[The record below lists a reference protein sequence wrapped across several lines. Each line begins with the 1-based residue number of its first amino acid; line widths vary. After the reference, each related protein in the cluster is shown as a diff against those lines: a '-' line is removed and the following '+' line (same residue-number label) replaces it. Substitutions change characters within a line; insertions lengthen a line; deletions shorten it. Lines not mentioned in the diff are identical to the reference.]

1 MAVFFGLLGAFSWA
15 GADFLARHVT
25 RLIGPVRTF
34 ILAQCVGLG
43 ALTIYLAIVRDPYW
57 SLALTFAGPAR
68 QADEW
73 AVVAAVLNIAGTVSM
88 YRAFSIGKM
97 ALVTPIA
104 ASYPGLTVILALAS
118 GERLKTTSA
127 VGIPIILVG
136 IMLAVIPVA
145 AATAHAT
152 DATPHAGAQHG
163 HGDRAGVGWALG
175 AAVCFAVAFWVLGF
189 HVTPTLGGVTPI
201 WIIRLAGAAL
211 VLALVA
217 RRRSHPVLPPIS
229 IARPLVASA
238 LLDTMGFVAS
248 TLGLATGHVSVV
260 TVLTSLFG
268 VVIILLSWVVL
279 KERLHARQ
287 WCGVALIF
295 AGVALVSV

>member
-1 MAVFFGLLGAFSWA
+1 LAVFFGLLGAFSWA
-15 GADFLARHVT
+15 GADFLARHVS
-25 RLIGPVRTF
+25 RLIGPARTF
-34 ILAQCVGLG
+34 ILAQCVGVS
-43 ALTIYLAIVRDPYW
+43 ALTIYLAVARDPHW

-68 QADEW
+68 AADEW
-73 AVVAAVLNIAGTVSM
+73 ALVAAVLNIVGSLCL
-88 YRAFSIGKM
+88 YRAFAIGKM

-118 GERLKTTSA
+118 GERLKTSSA

-136 IMLAVIPVA
+136 IMLTVIPVA
-145 AATAHAT
+145 AAAAHG
-152 DATPHAGAQHG
+152 AGAAPRPGAH
-163 HGDRAGVGWALG
+163 HDHAGVGWALG
-175 AAVCFAVAFWVLGF
+175 AALCFGVAFWVLGF
-189 HVTPTLGGVTPI
+189 HVTPTLGGVAPI
-201 WIIRLAGAAL
+201 WIIRLAGASL
-211 VLALVA
+211 VLGLAA
-217 RRRSHPVLPPIS
+217 RRSSQPVLPPRR

-238 LLDTMGFVAS
+238 LLDTTGFVAS

-268 VVIILLSWVVL
+268 VVIILLSWVLL

>member
-1 MAVFFGLLGAFSWA
+1 LAVFFGLLGAFSWA
-15 GADFLARHVT
+15 GADFLARHVS

-34 ILAQCVGLG
+34 ILAQCVGVG
-43 ALTIYLAIVRDPYW
+43 ALTIYLAIAHDPYW

-68 QADEW
+68 RADEW
-73 AVVAAVLNIAGTVSM
+73 ALIAAILNIIGSM
-88 YRAFSIGKM
+88 CLYRAFSIGKM

-104 ASYPGLTVILALAS
+104 ASYPGLTVIFALAS
-118 GERLKTTSA
+118 GEHLKTSSA
-127 VGIPIILVG
+127 VGIPIILAG

-145 AATAHAT
+145 PAAERAAEVAPRPGAHH
-152 DATPHAGAQHG
+152 DH
-163 HGDRAGVGWALG
+163 AGVGWALG
-175 AAVCFAVAFWVLGF
+175 AAVCFALVFWVLGF

-201 WIIRLAGAAL
+201 WIIRLAGATL
-211 VLALVA
+211 VLGLGA
-217 RRRSHPVLPPIS
+217 RRSSQPVLPPRK

-238 LLDTMGFVAS
+238 LLDTTGFVAS

-260 TVLTSLFG
+260 AVLTSLYG
-268 VVIILLSWVVL
+268 VVIVLLSWVLL
-279 KERLHARQ
+279 KESLHGRQ

>member
-15 GADFLARHVT
+15 GADFLARHVS

-34 ILAQCVGLG
+34 ILAQCVGVS
-43 ALTIYLAIVRDPYW
+43 ALTIYLVIVRDPYW
-57 SLALTFAGPAR
+57 SLALTFRGAAR
-68 QADEW
+68 AADEW
-73 AVVAAVLNIAGTVSM
+73 ALAAAVLNIIGSICI
-88 YRAFSIGKM
+88 YRAFTIGKM

-104 ASYPGLTVILALAS
+104 ASYPGITVVLALAS
-118 GERLKTTSA
+118 GEHLKTTSA
-127 VGIPIILVG
+127 IGIPIILVG
-136 IMLAVIPVA
+136 IMLTVIPVA
-145 AATAHAT
+145 GATAPAGE
-152 DATPHAGAQHG
+152 ATPQPGAH
-163 HGDRAGVGWALG
+163 HDHAGVGWALG
-175 AAVCFAVAFWVLGF
+175 AALCFGIAFWVLGF

-201 WIIRLAGAAL
+201 WIIRLAGASL
-211 VLALVA
+211 VLGLAA
-217 RRRSHPVLPPIS
+217 RRSSQPVLPPRK
-229 IARPLVASA
+229 IARPLAASA
-238 LLDTMGFVAS
+238 LLDTTGFVAS

-268 VVIILLSWVVL
+268 VVIILLSWVLL

>member
-15 GADFLARHVT
+15 GADFLARHVS

-43 ALTIYLAIVRDPYW
+43 ALTVYLAIVRDPHW
-57 SLALTFAGPAR
+57 SLALSFSGPAR
-68 QADEW
+68 PADEW
-73 AVVAAVLNIAGTVSM
+73 ALAAAVLNIVGSLSL
-88 YRAFSIGKM
+88 YRAFAIGKM

-118 GERLKTTSA
+118 GEHLKTSSA
-127 VGIPIILVG
+127 VGIPIIFAG
-136 IMLAVIPVA
+136 IMLTVIPVA
-145 AATAHAT
+145 RAAAHTAEAATR
-152 DATPHAGAQHG
+152 AGVH
-163 HGDRAGVGWALG
+163 HDHAGVGWALG
-175 AAVCFAVAFWVLGF
+175 AALSFGVAFWVLGF
-189 HVTPTLGGVTPI
+189 HVTPTLGGVAPI

-211 VLALVA
+211 ILGLAA
-217 RRRSHPVLPPIS
+217 RRSSPRVLPPGS
-229 IARPLVASA
+229 IARPLVLSA
-238 LLDTMGFVAS
+238 VLDTTGFVAS
-248 TLGLATGHVSVV
+248 TLGLATGHISVV

-268 VVIILLSWVVL
+268 VVIILLSWVLL
-279 KERLHARQ
+279 KERLHVPQ

>member
-15 GADFLARHVT
+15 GADFLARHVS

-43 ALTIYLAIVRDPYW
+43 ALTVYLVIARDPYW
-57 SLALTFAGPAR
+57 NLALTFRGPAR
-68 QADEW
+68 RADEW
-73 AVVAAVLNIAGTVSM
+73 ALIAATLNIAGSIFL
-88 YRAFSIGKM
+88 YRAFTIGKM

-104 ASYPGLTVILALAS
+104 ASYPGLTVILSLAS
-118 GERLKTTSA
+118 GEHLKTTSA
-127 VGIPIILVG
+127 VGIPIILAG
-136 IMLAVIPVA
+136 IMLTVIPA
-145 AATAHAT
+145 AGGMAHA
-152 DATPHAGAQHG
+152 DATPRTGAH
-163 HGDRAGVGWALG
+163 HDHAGVGWALG
-175 AAVCFAVAFWVLGF
+175 AALCFGVAFWVLGF
-189 HVTPTLGGVTPI
+189 HVTPTLGGVAPI

-211 VLALVA
+211 VLGLVA
-217 RRRSHPVLPPIS
+217 RRSSQPVLPPVS
-229 IARPLVASA
+229 IARPLAASA
-238 LLDTMGFVAS
+238 LLDTAGFVAS

-268 VVIILLSWVVL
+268 VVIILLSWVLL
-279 KERLHARQ
+279 KERLHERQ